1 MKNTDDIFF
10 FTEPLYKAAIK
21 ESDRMLH
28 KNVIIGI
35 PHIKY
40 TVDVISGKKKYAAV
54 NCHFWQFRSSKNTFI
69 KRCIVNAVKQLIII

>member
-35 PHIKY
+35 PHIRAC
-40 TVDVISGKKKYAAV
+40 S
-54 NCHFWQFRSSKNTFI
+54 H
-69 KRCIVNAVKQLIII
+69 

>member
-21 ESDRMLH
+21 ESDSMLH

-35 PHIKY
+35 PHIIY
-40 TVDVISGKKKYAAV
+40 TVDVISG
-54 NCHFWQFRSSKNTFI
+54 
-69 KRCIVNAVKQLIII
+69 